1 MPAVCDPN
9 SHFRAVADR
18 LLLPV
23 MLTVA
28 VDYFRRYSPPEG

>member
-1 MPAVCDPN
+1 MLAICDPN
-9 SHFRAVADR
+9 SHLCAVADR